1 MSLEESRNA
10 DESLKR
16 LRLIRGGNR
25 ATVTRLEREATSFI
39 QENGWLSS
47 ADANE
52 IFVKLTTTVKTLKGK
67 QEYLSKLGDQ
77 ILEKCACEEINGEV
91 EESTDINAKITMI
104 IEKIEDF
111 IKKNQGRQ
119 DIPRVREYSSTP
131 TREYGF

>member
-47 ADANE
+47 TDANE

-67 QEYLSKLGDQ
+67 QEYLSKLDDQ
-77 ILEKCACEEINGEV
+77 IL
-91 EESTDINAKITMI
+91 D
-104 IEKIEDF
+104 
-111 IKKNQGRQ
+111 
-119 DIPRVREYSSTP
+119 
-131 TREYGF
+131 